1 MGFDQRE
8 IGLDEM
14 DHVSAWILRLAVG
27 MMVLGAVFATL
38 DWYELLPPSP
48 ASQVSHVTANHADL

>member
-1 MGFDQRE
+1 MRFDQRE

-48 ASQVSHVTANHADL
+48 ASQVSHVAANQADL